1 MIINRKENNMI
12 TSKKKQFITD
22 DNGNRV
28 SVILDISTYKK
39 MQDELDDYYCRKAY
53 DRVKRQTDREIAQN
67 DYATVEDY
75 AAKRRKKALKAK

>member
-1 MIINRKENNMI
+1 MI

-67 DYATVEDY
+67 DYATIEDY